1 MDLKYIA
8 MCVWTLCALD
18 ETLFGCDADEV
29 PSWLDGKLDSFDAL
43 FKVISENVLD

>member
-8 MCVWTLCALD
+8 MGVWALGALN

-29 PSWLDGKLDSFDAL
+29 PPWLDGKLDRFDAL